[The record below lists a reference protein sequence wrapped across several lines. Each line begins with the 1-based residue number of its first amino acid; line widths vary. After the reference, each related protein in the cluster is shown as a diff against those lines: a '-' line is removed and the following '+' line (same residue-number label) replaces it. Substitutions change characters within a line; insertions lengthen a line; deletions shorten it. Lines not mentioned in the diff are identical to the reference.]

1 MSRAVK
7 ALKAASVA
15 LITAGAFGAV
25 TGLFTALK
33 RRRSKVADEPVAEHA
48 TRVASSVAISLNTA
62 AIAALVLVPVAIGWA
77 LLRRAPLG
85 TDEVP

>member
-1 MSRAVK
+1 
-7 ALKAASVA
+7 
-15 LITAGAFGAV
+15 
-25 TGLFTALK
+25 
-33 RRRSKVADEPVAEHA
+33 

-85 TDEVP
+85 TDEVPPDEAAGGGEAAPN